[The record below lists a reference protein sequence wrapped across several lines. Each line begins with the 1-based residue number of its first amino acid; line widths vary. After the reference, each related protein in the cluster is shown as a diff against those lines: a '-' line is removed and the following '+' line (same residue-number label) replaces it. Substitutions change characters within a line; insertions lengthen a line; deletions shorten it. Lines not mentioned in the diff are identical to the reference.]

1 MQRESVNSYNLLS
14 LSEVCAELGISVATG
29 RNWQKL
35 GKLIPGRRNGNR
47 LYFSRDYVE
56 ELKRDLTEGKNP
68 SLRKRRNKK
77 FTSGRGLY
85 GSYVSGACR
94 GISAVEQVMD
104 QIQESGIQLDQE
116 LIRLLSA
123 EAAVQMGAER
133 WGYGKQKEETPPH
146 LEDYLSGKLD
156 FGIYGR
162 LLDDL
167 IGRDLEK
174 AKKTC
179 REYRFLFSAVYQW
192 EENEDILGLLYISCQ
207 DLRKRRPVGSYY
219 TPTDVVK
226 KVIQNLKI
234 ETPGRKVLDPCC
246 GTGNFLLQ
254 LPDMIGLENIFGNDT
269 DAIGVKL
276 TRINLALKFRP
287 VDIRVLYRNITV
299 SDYLLE
305 YRQNGFDYI
314 LGNPPWGY
322 DFSKEQKEKLR
333 NVYKTA
339 DCGSP
344 ESYDVFLEH
353 SLSLVKENGVV
364 SFVLPEAILNVRS
377 HYAIRSILAQETSF
391 QFLEYLGNAF
401 RKVQCPCIILQT
413 AKTGKTASCT
423 NMKVASRTGTYT
435 IKRNRNRD
443 PEYFNFAVN
452 DEEYE
457 ILQRITSVPNPV
469 YLAGH
474 ADFALGIVT
483 GNNQKYISSVP
494 TDENER
500 VLRGANLR
508 KYRFTDSGEYIVY
521 KPEEFQQTAP
531 TEYYRAKEKLLYRF
545 ICSQLVFAYDNQKTL
560 SLNSCNILIPKAEG
574 LSSKYIMAVLNSRIV
589 QFFFKKTFCSVKVLR
604 SHLEQIPIPQAE
616 AALQKDIECLV
627 DRILA
632 SDQNEEI
639 QILYDM
645 IDQMIRELYQI
656 PGKEYQ
662 MIKEIVDAENIFLV

>member
-1 MQRESVNSYNLLS
+1 M
-14 LSEVCAELGISVATG
+14 
-29 RNWQKL
+29 
-35 GKLIPGRRNGNR
+35 
-47 LYFSRDYVE
+47 
-56 ELKRDLTEGKNP
+56 
-68 SLRKRRNKK
+68 
-77 FTSGRGLY
+77 
-85 GSYVSGACR
+85 
-94 GISAVEQVMD
+94 
-104 QIQESGIQLDQE
+104 
-116 LIRLLSA
+116 
-123 EAAVQMGAER
+123 
-133 WGYGKQKEETPPH
+133 
-146 LEDYLSGKLD
+146 
-156 FGIYGR
+156 
-162 LLDDL
+162 
-167 IGRDLEK
+167 
-174 AKKTC
+174 
-179 REYRFLFSAVYQW
+179 
-192 EENEDILGLLYISCQ
+192 
-207 DLRKRRPVGSYY
+207 
-219 TPTDVVK
+219 
-226 KVIQNLKI
+226 
-234 ETPGRKVLDPCC
+234 
-246 GTGNFLLQ
+246 
-254 LPDMIGLENIFGNDT
+254 
-269 DAIGVKL
+269 
-276 TRINLALKFRP
+276 
-287 VDIRVLYRNITV
+287 
-299 SDYLLE
+299 
-305 YRQNGFDYI
+305 
-314 LGNPPWGY
+314 
-322 DFSKEQKEKLR
+322 
-333 NVYKTA
+333 
-339 DCGSP
+339 
-344 ESYDVFLEH
+344 
-353 SLSLVKENGVV
+353 
-364 SFVLPEAILNVRS
+364 
-377 HYAIRSILAQETSF
+377 
-391 QFLEYLGNAF
+391 
-401 RKVQCPCIILQT
+401 
-413 AKTGKTASCT
+413 
-423 NMKVASRTGTYT
+423 
-435 IKRNRNRD
+435 D

-457 ILQRITSVPNPV
+457 ILQLITSVPNPV